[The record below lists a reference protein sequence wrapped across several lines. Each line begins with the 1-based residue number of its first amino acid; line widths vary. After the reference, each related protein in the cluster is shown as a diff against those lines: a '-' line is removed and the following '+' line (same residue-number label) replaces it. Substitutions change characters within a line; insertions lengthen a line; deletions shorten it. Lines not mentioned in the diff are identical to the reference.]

1 MRGIHIAN
9 VKKRDAEV
17 GFESQRP
24 QRTIAMVLPDGE
36 PTATVKYVKTTAD
49 IDRLTADYHDL
60 DGVAQALVA
69 GDPEIDMEL
78 VGRPIKATHK
88 IYLAPDGQ
96 PAYRVTMTQIV
107 YNPDGSER
115 ERRDLS
121 KSESNINA
129 DSPVMWSGRK
139 FPKADAVR
147 RFAFTRSY
155 QLRHT
160 SGLSY
165 DFLYDMAKTLQ
176 DEDALMFVGSGPKG
190 TGPLILTTGGD
201 PYRGFLE
208 GRVDGDRYLLVLHV
222 TNIELKSVP
231 GEENSDAR

>member
-1 MRGIHIAN
+1 MRGIRIEN

-17 GFESQRP
+17 GFASQRP
-24 QRTIAMVLPDGE
+24 KRTIAMVLPDGDA
-36 PTATVKYVKTTAD
+36 ATNVKFVKTTAD
-49 IDRLTADYHDL
+49 MAGLLAEYGDL
-60 DGVAQALVA
+60 LGVAEALEL

-78 VGRPIKATHK
+78 VGRPVRSTHK
-88 IYLAPDGQ
+88 LYLTPEGT
-96 PAYRVTMTQIV
+96 PAYRVTLTQVV
-107 YNPDGSER
+107 YNPDGTER

-121 KSESNINA
+121 KAESNINTEA
-129 DSPVMWSGRK
+129 PITWSGRK
-139 FPKADAVR
+139 FAKSEAVR
-147 RFAFTRSY
+147 RFVFTKSY

-176 DEDALMFVGSGPKG
+176 EEDALMMVGSGSKG

-208 GRVDGDRYLLVLHV
+208 GRVSGDRYKLIIHL
-222 TNIELKSVP
+222 TNIELKTLP
-231 GEENSDAR
+231 KEA